1 MKKNKEKEKQFA
13 EAMAIT
19 NNASDSAKKIG
30 LSSSSSASMLRHNVN
45 VQERIQNLRLEVE
58 DNTEV
63 SLQWTIEKYIDLFNV
78 AKKKEDY
85 STARN
90 CIDSITKVMD
100 YLPKDKHTTNNS
112 AIKFE
117 VLLKQ
122 LESNDAKVIEH
133 EPDN

>member
-1 MKKNKEKEKQFA
+1 
-13 EAMAIT
+13 
-19 NNASDSAKKIG
+19 
-30 LSSSSSASMLRHNVN
+30 ML
-45 VQERIQNLRLEVE
+45 Q
-58 DNTEV
+58 
-63 SLQWTIEKYIDLFNV
+63 
-78 AKKKEDY
+78 KKKKTIPRQD
-85 STARN
+85 N

-122 LESNDAKVIEH
+122 LESNESKVIEH